1 MPKPP
6 RVLITGVGLVTPLG
20 ADRESSWQGL
30 LAGERAIRRLLHD
43 EASWP
48 ADAAA
53 APAIASDR
61 ARQIAESSND
71 SELFWL
77 LHEPAITH
85 AISASFEAAEHAAL
99 DWQEIEPS
107 RSACVIGTSKGGV
120 HSWFETLRNRS
131 ILLSRNAGLGTTL
144 RNPGPMTPCAASASL
159 DESQRHEELA
169 SRFAAS
175 QEEFPAASWI
185 RLAASGP
192 ASVVASL
199 LNLQGGALAPVTAC
213 ATGLSSILRGADL
226 IRHGECDVVLAG
238 SSDASI
244 SPAVLASFRKL
255 GVLADRHEDPSA
267 AVKPFDRNRSGFLIG
282 EGAGIVVL
290 ESESHAT
297 ARGAKP
303 IVEWLTGG
311 VACEASGMTQLQK
324 EPEALTWLIR
334 NVLRRSGLAPGEI
347 DYVSLHGTATKANDL
362 AEVRAIKAA
371 FGPAAYELSASSLK
385 GAIGHLL
392 GAAGSVEFA
401 ATLLAM
407 RDSQLPPTMNLTD
420 PDDECDLDFVAGKSK
435 PREVTHA
442 MKLSLG
448 FGGHLVAGVIRKL

>member
-1 MPKPP
+1 MSHPP

-30 LAGERAIRRLLHD
+30 LAGTRSI
-43 EASWP
+43 
-48 ADAAA
+48 
-53 APAIASDR
+53 
-61 ARQIAESSND
+61 RQILVGEPYWPPGWAGAGAVASESAGRLALDNRNF
-71 SELFWL
+71 ELGTML
-77 LHEPAITH
+77 YEPTVKH
-85 AISASFEAAEHAAL
+85 AACASLEAASHAGI
-99 DWQEIEPS
+99 DWDDVDLT
-107 RSACVIGTSKGGV
+107 RAACVIGTSKGGFN
-120 HSWFETLRNRS
+120 SWFMTLQ
-131 ILLSRNAGLGTTL
+131 SRRLVTDPTIDEGLRIRGRRGIEQIE
-144 RNPGPMTPCAASASL
+144 RNPGPSCLRLLANGAAST
-159 DESQRHEELA
+159 
-169 SRFAAS
+169 
-175 QEEFPAASWI
+175 
-185 RLAASGP
+185 
-192 ASVVASL
+192 VASIF
-199 LNLQGGALAPVTAC
+199 NLQGGAIAPVTAC

-244 SPAVLASFRKL
+244 CPAVLASFRRL
-255 GVLADRHEDPSA
+255 GVLADRHEDPST

-290 ESESHAT
+290 ESETHAK

-303 IVEWLTGG
+303 IAEWLTGG
-311 VACEASGMTQLQK
+311 MACEATGITTLK
-324 EPEALTWLIR
+324 EEPEALTWLIR
-334 NVLRRSGLAPGEI
+334 DVLRRSGVAPGEI
-347 DYVSLHGTATKANDL
+347 DYISLHGTATKANDI
-362 AEVRAIKAA
+362 AEVRAVKAA
-371 FGPAAYELSASSLK
+371 FGPDAYKLSASSLK

-420 PDDECDLDFVAGKSK
+420 PDDECDLDFVAGESK
-435 PREVTHA
+435 PREITHA

>member
-30 LAGERAIRRLLHD
+30 LNGERAIRRLSHD
-43 EASWP
+43 EPYWP
-48 ADAAA
+48 TDSAG

-61 ARQIAESSND
+61 ARQIAESSD
-71 SELFWL
+71 DAELSWL

-85 AISASFEAAEHAAL
+85 AVAASFEAAEHAAL
-99 DWQEIEPS
+99 DWHQIDPT

-120 HSWFETLRNRS
+120 HSWFEALRSRS
-131 ILLSRNAGLGTTL
+131 ILQSRNGGSGTTL
-144 RNPGPMTPCAASASL
+144 RNLEPTTPCAASDVL
-159 DESQRHEELA
+159 DERRRLEELA
-169 SRFAAS
+169 TRFATS

-185 RLAASGP
+185 RLAANGP

-226 IRHGECDVVLAG
+226 IRSGECDVVLAG
-238 SSDASI
+238 SSDASLT
-244 SPAVLASFRKL
+244 PTVLASFRKL
-255 GVLADRHEDPSA
+255 GVLANRDIDPAKSVMA
-267 AVKPFDRNRSGFLIG
+267 YDRNRTGFLIG
-282 EGAGIVVL
+282 EGSGIVVL
-290 ESESHAT
+290 ESEAHST

-303 IVEWLTGG
+303 IAEWLTGG
-311 VACEASGMTQLQK
+311 MACEASGLTTLEE

-334 NVLRRSGLAPGEI
+334 DVLRRSEVAPGEI
-347 DYVSLHGTATKANDL
+347 DYISLHGTATKANDL

-401 ATLLAM
+401 TTLLAM

-448 FGGHLVAGVIRKL
+448 FGGHLVAGVIRKM

>member
-1 MPKPP
+1 MPRPP

-20 ADRESSWQGL
+20 ADRETSWQGL
-30 LAGERAIRRLLHD
+30 LAGTRSIRHLPVGEPYWPPGWAGAVAVASESAGRLALDNRNFELATMLYEPTVKHAAC
-43 EASWP
+43 AS
-48 ADAAA
+48 
-53 APAIASDR
+53 
-61 ARQIAESSND
+61 
-71 SELFWL
+71 L
-77 LHEPAITH
+77 
-85 AISASFEAAEHAAL
+85 EAASHAGI
-99 DWQEIEPS
+99 DWDDVELT
-107 RSACVIGTSKGGV
+107 RAACVVGTSKGGFN
-120 HSWFETLRNRS
+120 SWFLTLQS
-131 ILLSRNAGLGTTL
+131 HWLVTDPTIDEGLRIHGRRRIEQFE
-144 RNPGPMTPCAASASL
+144 RNPGPSCLRLLANGAAST
-159 DESQRHEELA
+159 
-169 SRFAAS
+169 
-175 QEEFPAASWI
+175 
-185 RLAASGP
+185 
-192 ASVVASL
+192 VASIF
-199 LNLQGGALAPVTAC
+199 NLQGGAISPVTAC

-255 GVLADRHEDPSA
+255 GVLADRHEDPST

-290 ESESHAT
+290 ESEAHAT

-303 IVEWLTGG
+303 IAEWLTGG
-311 VACEASGMTQLQK
+311 MACEASGITQLQK
-324 EPEALTWLIR
+324 DPEALTWLIR
-334 NVLRRSGLAPGEI
+334 DVLRRSGLAAGEI

-392 GAAGSVEFA
+392 GSAGSVEFA